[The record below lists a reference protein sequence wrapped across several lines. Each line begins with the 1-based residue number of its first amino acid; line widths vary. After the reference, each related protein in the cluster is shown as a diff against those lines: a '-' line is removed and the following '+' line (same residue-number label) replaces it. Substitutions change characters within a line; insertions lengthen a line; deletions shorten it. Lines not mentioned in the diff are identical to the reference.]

1 MRRILLVPILCCAL
15 LAGLA
20 GLCVLRRRGRFSHKS
35 AI

>member
-15 LAGLA
+15 LAGLCA
-20 GLCVLRRRGRFSHKS
+20 LRRRGRFSHKR